1 MLWKNRDRICDI
13 NKRKKI
19 VPIYILIISHTYI
32 HTFIFTYKKKR
43 HIVDSWQLQT
53 IEKTLKNTCKGLV
66 STWFNR
72 VKPLFLKVLWPF
84 TQVFLELISR
94 SRRYFGV
101 FYRIKQHRLRKAI
114 FAPKTFL
121 ALDPCH
127 YISTEWRGGERAF
140 CAN

>member
-19 VPIYILIISHTYI
+19 VLIYILIISHTYI

-43 HIVDSWQLQT
+43 HIVASWQLQT

-72 VKPLFLKVLWPF
+72 EKSLFLKVLCTF
-84 TQVFLELISR
+84 TQVFLELESR

-101 FYRIKQHRLRKAI
+101 FYRIKQHRLRKAN
-114 FAPKTFL
+114 FRSKTFS
-121 ALDPCH
+121 AIDPCH
-127 YISTEWRGGERAF
+127 YICTEWRSGERRF
-140 CAN
+140 WAN